1 MRYEWEWVSELII
14 IIYGLSV
21 IGYFID
27 FIQIN
32 QKANKIAF
40 WLLSMVWFLQII
52 YFIKHLLIEFTFP
65 VATLVDSLFFFSW
78 ILITFS
84 LIINKLFPVHFIVFF
99 VNLFGFFVLL
109 LYFVADLKQQPIQ
122 RTIEFAHEML
132 IAHISLAFVSYGFF
146 TFSFI
151 FSIMYLIQYRLLKR
165 KKGLKWLW
173 RIGNLNQLENYSF
186 KAITLGIPLLLLSI
200 ILGLFWT
207 NVAEVNFYWYDIKIL
222 GSLLV
227 LVIYIGF
234 LVLRGINSYRGK
246 TLATYNT
253 AAFLI
258 LLINFLLSNSY
269 SNFHF

>member
-1 MRYEWEWVSELII
+1 MSYEWEWLSELII
-14 IIYGLSV
+14 VIYGLSV
-21 IGYFID
+21 TGYFID

-52 YFIKHLLIEFTFP
+52 YFMKHLFMDFSFP
-65 VATLVDSLFFFSW
+65 VATLIDSLFFFSW

-84 LIINKLFPVHFIVFF
+84 LIVNKLFPVHFIVFF
-99 VNLFGFFVLL
+99 VNLFGFFVLV

-122 RTIEFAHEML
+122 RSIEFAHEML
-132 IAHISLAFVSYGFF
+132 IAHISLAFVSYSFF

-151 FSIMYLIQYRLLKR
+151 FSVMYLIQYRLLKR

-173 RIGNLNQLENYSF
+173 RIGNLNQLETYSF
-186 KAITLGIPLLLLSI
+186 KAISIGVPLLLLSI

-207 NVAEVNFYWYDIKIL
+207 NVADVAFYWYDIKIL

-227 LVIYIGF
+227 LVIYIVF
-234 LVLRGINSYRGK
+234 LVLRGMNSYRGK
-246 TLATYNT
+246 TIATYNT